1 MLLLIAIAS
10 GIISGIAAT
19 ALTVRVLGRR
29 AVLDVPNQR
38 SSHSRPTVRGGGI
51 GLATGTLV
59 VLAIGHTDLVG
70 SAGIAL
76 VIAGLGFGAIGFV
89 DDLTSAL
96 AITVRL
102 MLQLAAAAAVV
113 AVLWEHTSQ
122 GTLLAALVGALAALW
137 LISFVNAFNFM
148 DGINGISCAEA

>member
-10 GIISGIAAT
+10 GIISGIEAT

-59 VLAIGHTDLVG
+59 VLAIWHTDLG
-70 SAGIAL
+70 
-76 VIAGLGFGAIGFV
+76 
-89 DDLTSAL
+89 
-96 AITVRL
+96 
-102 MLQLAAAAAVV
+102 
-113 AVLWEHTSQ
+113 
-122 GTLLAALVGALAALW
+122 
-137 LISFVNAFNFM
+137 
-148 DGINGISCAEA
+148 